1 MPNEIKFLKKVS
13 FKFHWRKGLGPI
25 VIPAA
30 VAGRENRKPWKK
42 YETNAD
48 DLASL
53 NVQENLNRISN
64 NFCSWLQK
72 LPGKTYINHIY
83 FSTKSPYIHTP
94 DS

>member
-1 MPNEIKFLKKVS
+1 MQNEIKFLKKVS

-64 NFCSWLQK
+64 NFCCWLQK
-72 LPGKTYINHIY
+72 LPGKTYLNQI
-83 FSTKSPYIHTP
+83 
-94 DS
+94 